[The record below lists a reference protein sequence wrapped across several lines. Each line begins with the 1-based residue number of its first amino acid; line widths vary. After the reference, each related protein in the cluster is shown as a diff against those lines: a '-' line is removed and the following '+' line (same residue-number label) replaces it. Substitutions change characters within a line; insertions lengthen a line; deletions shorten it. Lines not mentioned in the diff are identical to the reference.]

1 MVNQALTDQDY
12 RALADFR
19 YRVRRFLHFSEE
31 AARRESL
38 EPHQHQ
44 MLLAIRA
51 LDAGGGPTVGKLAE
65 YLLIRHHSAVG
76 LVDRLAGRGLAKRVR
91 TGPDRRQV
99 RVRLTPEGT
108 RRLARLSRAH
118 RQELSHSGP
127 ELVSALGRL
136 LRQLRAQN
144 RDRKKK
150 KLEGHVSTTKRSR
163 PEHT

>member
-1 MVNQALTDQDY
+1 MVNRALTDQDY

-99 RVRLTPEGT
+99 
-108 RRLARLSRAH
+108 
-118 RQELSHSGP
+118 
-127 ELVSALGRL
+127 
-136 LRQLRAQN
+136 
-144 RDRKKK
+144 
-150 KLEGHVSTTKRSR
+150 
-163 PEHT
+163 